1 MVADSRQV
9 IPDWSSAKTC
19 PGKVIFRAEKRNPA
33 YVEPSAT
40 KGIIS
45 YTERLMERI
54 RNFCIIA
61 HVDHGKSTLADRMLQ
76 MTHTIADR
84 DMTAQVLDTMDL
96 EREKGVTIKA
106 SAVRMI
112 YNAKD
117 GQDYEFNLID
127 TPGHVDFNYEVSRA
141 LYACEGA
148 VLVVDAT
155 QGIEAQTLANLYL
168 ALDANLVI
176 IPVINK
182 IDLQSADVEGVKRD
196 LKILLGVEDEEII
209 PISAKTGFGVEEVLE
224 AIVAKI
230 PAPIRSE
237 DKPLRALIF
246 DSHYDAYKG
255 VIAYVRVFDGS
266 LTANDKVVMMATGTK
281 IVPVEIGIFSPN
293 LLPIDKLSAGD
304 VGYIATGLKTVS
316 ECRVGDTITNAAKPA
331 DAPLPGYRKA
341 KPMVFAGVY
350 PVEGE
355 DFPDLKEALEKLQL
369 NDASLTF
376 EPESSEALNF
386 GFRCG
391 FLGLF
396 HMEIIQ
402 ERIEREYDL
411 DVVFTAPS
419 VEYKVDLT
427 DGSTIMIDSPA
438 DLPDEG
444 RIKEIYEPW
453 MSLQIFSPTEYYG
466 VIMEMVRKRRG
477 IYINQEYPAANRVQ
491 LNFEIP
497 LSEII
502 VDFFD
507 LLKSNTHGYASMDY
521 QFLEYRAG
529 DLVKLQILLNEE
541 PVDALTAIVHSQ
553 DAYHKGQALVSKLKE
568 IIPQQ
573 LFTIP
578 IQAYAEGRVISRANV
593 KALRKDVLAKCYGG
607 DITRKKKLL
616 EKQKRGKKRMKM
628 VGSVEIPQEAFM
640 AILRLEN

>member
-1 MVADSRQV
+1 
-9 IPDWSSAKTC
+9 
-19 PGKVIFRAEKRNPA
+19 
-33 YVEPSAT
+33 
-40 KGIIS
+40 
-45 YTERLMERI
+45 
-54 RNFCIIA
+54 
-61 HVDHGKSTLADRMLQ
+61 
-76 MTHTIADR
+76 
-84 DMTAQVLDTMDL
+84 
-96 EREKGVTIKA
+96 
-106 SAVRMI
+106 
-112 YNAKD
+112 
-117 GQDYEFNLID
+117 
-127 TPGHVDFNYEVSRA
+127 
-141 LYACEGA
+141 
-148 VLVVDAT
+148 
-155 QGIEAQTLANLYL
+155 
-168 ALDANLVI
+168 
-176 IPVINK
+176 
-182 IDLQSADVEGVKRD
+182 
-196 LKILLGVEDEEII
+196 
-209 PISAKTGFGVEEVLE
+209 
-224 AIVAKI
+224 
-230 PAPIRSE
+230 
-237 DKPLRALIF
+237 
-246 DSHYDAYKG
+246 
-255 VIAYVRVFDGS
+255 
-266 LTANDKVVMMATGTK
+266 
-281 IVPVEIGIFSPN
+281 
-293 LLPIDKLSAGD
+293 
-304 VGYIATGLKTVS
+304 
-316 ECRVGDTITNAAKPA
+316 
-331 DAPLPGYRKA
+331 
-341 KPMVFAGVY
+341 MVFAGVY

-355 DFPDLKEALEKLQL
+355 DYPNLKEALEKLQL
-369 NDASLTF
+369 NDASLTY

-427 DGSTIMIDSPA
+427 DGSTIIIDSPA

-453 MSLQIFSPTEYYG
+453 MALEIFSPTEYYG

-502 VDFFD
+502 IDFFD
-507 LLKSNTHGYASMDY
+507 LLKSNSRGYASMDY